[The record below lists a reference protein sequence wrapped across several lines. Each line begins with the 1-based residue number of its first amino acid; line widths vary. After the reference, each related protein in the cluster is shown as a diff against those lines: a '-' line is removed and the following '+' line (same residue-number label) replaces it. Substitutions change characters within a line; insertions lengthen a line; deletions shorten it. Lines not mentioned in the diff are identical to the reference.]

1 MDAHA
6 TFISYDSVEEALEG
20 RVEDSRSYMSLN
32 GVWKFAWAE
41 NPEKRIKHFYA
52 RDYDASN
59 WHEIAVPGHW
69 QLQGYD
75 YPSIRMFAIRG
86 LSRRIYNRLM
96 RQRSIIRSVLT
107 SARLRFPT
115 AGATSLFILVSK
127 EWNRP
132 SMFG

>member
-1 MDAHA
+1 MGKTKWKYSPPANGYPEWNNNPEIFQLNRMDAHA

-75 YPSIRMFAIRG
+75 YPQYTNVRYPWIE
-86 LSRRIYNRLM
+86 
-96 RQRSIIRSVLT
+96 Q
-107 SARLRFPT
+107 
-115 AGATSLFILVSK
+115 
-127 EWNRP
+127 ED
-132 SMFG
+132 